1 MKPRP
6 LNIVFLGLSLSSS
19 WGNGHA
25 TTYRSLLKG
34 LSQLGHRLVFLE
46 RDRPWY
52 AENRDLAKPDF
63 CELHYYGSVSELRDK
78 YGPAL
83 RRAAALVLGPD
94 WPGGDAAINASMAVV
109 TGRHSFFG
117 IFTPSPL
124 ARRAAGAR
132 EEFGP
137 PPRPL

>member
-83 RRAAALVLGPD
+83 RRANAIVIGSYVPEGVAVI
-94 WPGGDAAINASMAVV
+94 DAAV
-109 TGRHSFFG
+109 
-117 IFTPSPL
+117 
-124 ARRAAGAR
+124 
-132 EEFGP
+132 
-137 PPRPL
+137 